1 MSTPQQLTMNAPPD
15 TTVPH
20 PFVINHSSLAAPCPS
35 LSIRGVILLI
45 STLAP
50 ALLAQPAPK
59 LTSVSPEWIQRGTTV
74 EVVLAGENLGGVTQ
88 ILFNG
93 DAGLSATN
101 MPAAPP
107 PAKPTVTVES
117 TGGGITRAEPTTPPR
132 EEKRIVVKVTAAT
145 DAALGTREL
154 RVVAPGGVSNPL
166 NFNTG
171 QWPEIGEKEI
181 NTSTPQGQ
189 LVELPAAI
197 SGVISAAAQSDAY
210 RFKAAKGQEVI
221 FEVDA
226 SRRGSPLDS
235 SLVVLDAKGKELA
248 RNEDALGLDSL
259 LFFTAPEEGDYVV
272 TLRDFRYQGGGNYAY
287 RLYAG
292 PLPYVESVFPFGGQR
307 GKSVEVAIAGRN
319 LEGTSKLTLAIDA
332 NAPRTQEI
340 RVKTPRGYS
349 NLIPFNV
356 SDLPDAAEAE
366 PNDALTN
373 AQSVT
378 LSLVINGRIGAAKDV
393 DRFRFKSDKDQK
405 IACDVAASRFGSSL
419 DALLILTDTN
429 GAVIAQND
437 DAAGAD
443 ARIEFDA
450 KKDTEYVI
458 ALRDLT
464 ERGGER
470 FGYRLTLR
478 PPAGAGGP
486 SFNALFLPDT
496 IRIHRAGLMKVRCE
510 VTRAGGFDG
519 PVHFEVEGL
528 PSGVAAEPLLIPGS
542 ATSGI
547 LLLDAAKDAPP
558 GSTPIRVTAT
568 GTIGGKPVSV
578 GASPL
583 SGDKAVKQGFLTVL
597 EAVPFSLEL
606 LTLSLNLEQNQ
617 SGTVEVF
624 AQRREGFSGEIKLTT
639 EGFAMGREAISKNFE
654 GGEAA
659 IKANETTGKLTLKPK
674 LDSEVGARTIVVRG
688 DAGGAAQYSR
698 PIPVT
703 VTQYPLV
710 LSSTLGKLSVTALP
724 TNSASAAGEAE
735 TKIKVDRRAGFNSE
749 VELAIEGLP
758 AGIKSDLG
766 KLAASAGETT
776 LKITAT
782 EKAPITNATFTVV
795 GTATFN
801 DRNYKTRTGPITL
814 VISAPEPVEIV
825 TNAPP
830 AAPTPPTA
838 TK

>member
-1 MSTPQQLTMNAPPD
+1 
-15 TTVPH
+15 V
-20 PFVINHSSLAAPCPS
+20 
-35 LSIRGVILLI
+35 SIHGFFLLFATALGVV
-45 STLAP
+45 
-50 ALLAQPAPK
+50 AQPAPK

-93 DAGLSATN
+93 DPGLNATN
-101 MPAAPP
+101 VPAAPP
-107 PAKPTVTVES
+107 PPKPTVTVES
-117 TGGGITRAEPTTPPR
+117 TGGGITRAEPAAPPR
-132 EEKRIVVKVTAAT
+132 EEKRLVIKVTATA
-145 DAALGTREL
+145 DAALAAREL

-171 QWPEIGEKEI
+171 QWPEIGEKEN
-181 NTSTPQGQ
+181 NTSKPEGQ
-189 LVELPAAI
+189 LVELPASI

-210 RFKAAKGQEVI
+210 RFKATKGQELVL
-221 FEVDA
+221 EVDA

-235 SLVVLDAKGKELA
+235 SLTVLDAKGKELA

-259 LFFTAPEEGDYVV
+259 LVFTAPEDGEFVV

-287 RLYAG
+287 RLHAG

-307 GKSVEVAIAGRN
+307 GKSVEVAVAGRN

-356 SDLPDAAEAE
+356 SDLPDIAEAE
-366 PNDALTN
+366 PNDAVTN

-378 LSLVINGRIGAAKDV
+378 LPLVINGRVGAAKDM
-393 DRFRFKSDKDQK
+393 DHFRFKSDKDQK
-405 IACDVAASRFGSSL
+405 LACDVAASRFGSKL
-419 DALLILTDTN
+419 DALLVLTDTN
-429 GAVIAQND
+429 GTVIARND
-437 DAAGAD
+437 DTTGTD
-443 ARIEFDA
+443 ARLEFDA

-458 ALRDLT
+458 GLRDLT
-464 ERGGER
+464 ERGGDR
-470 FGYRLTLR
+470 FSYRLTVR

-486 SFNALFLPDT
+486 SFSALFMPDT
-496 IRIHRAGLMKVRCE
+496 LRVHRAGLMKVRCE
-510 VTRAGGFDG
+510 VTRAGGFDA
-519 PVHFEVEGL
+519 PVHFDLEEL
-528 PSGVAAEPLLIPGS
+528 PSGVTAEPLLIPGN
-542 ATSGI
+542 ATSGN
-547 LLLDAAKDAPP
+547 LVLAAAKDAPL

-568 GTIGGKPVSV
+568 AMIGGKPVTV
-578 GASPL
+578 GAAPL
-583 SGDKAVKQGFLTVL
+583 SGDKAVRQGFLTVL
-597 EAVPFSLEL
+597 EAVPFDLEL

-624 AQRREGFSGEIKLTT
+624 AQRREGFTSEIKLTT
-639 EGFAMGREAISKNFE
+639 EGYAAGREAIGKNFD
-654 GGEAA
+654 GGSGT
-659 IKANETTGKLTLKPK
+659 IKANETTGKFTLKPK
-674 LDSEVGARTIVVRG
+674 LDSEVGTRTIVVRG
-688 DAGGAAQYSR
+688 ETAGAVQYSR
-698 PIPVT
+698 PLPLT

-710 LSSTLGKLSVTALP
+710 LSSTLSKLSVTALP
-724 TNSASAAGEAE
+724 TNSISAAGETE
-735 TKIKVDRRAGFNSE
+735 TKIKVDRRAGFNGE

-758 AGIKSDLG
+758 PGIKSELS

-782 EKAPITNATFTVV
+782 DKAPITNMTFTVV
-795 GTATFN
+795 GTTTFN

-814 VISAPEPVEIV
+814 VISAPEPIEIV

-830 AAPTPPTA
+830 AAVTAPTA